1 VVAALA
7 VAGEPPKSDDAAADV
22 VRYFADN
29 RTTVL
34 GSSALWFLAAIL
46 LLWFLGTLRSY
57 VQNPDGVER
66 LSATAYGAGIFGTAF
81 LTAAFCASNAA
92 ALQISTFGTEPLAV
106 KGFYDLGG
114 AFFAMSGIGFA
125 VFYWATALA
134 GLRSKSLPKWLCW
147 SAVVAGAIQL
157 LYAVSLMSVHGPL
170 ANGGSLGVLEPLFSL
185 CWFLTASVV
194 LLRKKG
200 PGKTRKLFGPSA

>member
-1 VVAALA
+1 MRYKNLAA
-7 VAGEPPKSDDAAADV
+7 S
-22 VRYFADN
+22 F
-29 RTTVL
+29 
-34 GSSALWFLAAIL
+34 AAIL
-46 LLWFLGTLRSY
+46 LLWFLGTLRSHTRY
-57 VQNPDGVER
+57 PDGIER
-66 LSATAYGAGIFGTAF
+66 LSATAYGAGIFGAAF

-106 KGFYDLGG
+106 KGFYDLCG

-147 SAVVAGAIQL
+147 LAVVAGAIQL
-157 LYAVSLMSVHGPL
+157 LYAVSLMSIHGPL

-185 CWFLTASVV
+185 CWFLAASVV
-194 LLRKKG
+194 LLRKKE
-200 PGKTRKLFGPSA
+200 PRQTPNFDRPSA